1 MPAVTRILIVDDD
14 PALLQALPET
24 LRLRIDGAVVDTV
37 DSAAAALERIKA
49 VDYDAVVTDIKMPGM
64 DGLALLN
71 EIRSLRPETPTL
83 LITGHGEHDLA
94 VKALRGGAYDFIA
107 KPIERDYFAASLNRA
122 IRTRHLKRELDAQ
135 KAELEEHAKQL
146 ERAVQMYEREHSI
159 AETLQRS
166 LLPRRLPDIPGITAA
181 ARYLPATPEAV
192 GGDWYDMFSL
202 PGGRVG
208 VVMGDVAGRGI
219 QVASLMGQL
228 RNALRAY
235 AGEGYPPSVVLS
247 RLATIIEP
255 TEMATLLFM
264 VFDPSSWKIE
274 YANAGH
280 PPPLVATP
288 DGHAAF
294 LEGGSIPL
302 GPALNQTYR
311 DFTADLVPGSLL
323 MLYTDGLVED
333 RATDLNESL
342 HRLRDAVVRS
352 GNDDVEHLAD
362 RLVKEIRSTSASS
375 DDTALLILR
384 IAELDPSKIELTM
397 PSIPASLPAIRHALR
412 RWMADAGVEADDAYE
427 VLVASCEACSNV
439 IEHAYGLANGDVEV
453 YATIVQDVIEVTVRD
468 RGTWTPPRGVHRGR
482 GLHMIRALV
491 EDMEVRQTDQG
502 TIVRMRYRRRG
513 SRNDVDRADQGD
525 GSQRSAGSVAGGGN

>member
-1 MPAVTRILIVDDD
+1 MAAETRILIVDDD

-24 LRLRIDGAVVDTV
+24 LRLRMDGVVVDTA

-49 VDYDAVVTDIKMPGM
+49 VDYDAVVTDIKMPGT

-71 EIRSLRPETPTL
+71 EIRSHRPDTPTL

-94 VKALRGGAYDFIA
+94 VQALRGGAYDFIA
-107 KPIERDYFAASLNRA
+107 KPIDREYFAASLNRA
-122 IRTRHLKRELDAQ
+122 IGTRQLKRELDAK
-135 KAELEEHAKQL
+135 KASLEEHAKEL
-146 ERAVQMYEREHSI
+146 ERALRMYEREHNI
-159 AETLQRS
+159 AETLARS

-235 AGEGYPPSVVLS
+235 AGEGYSPSVVLS

-264 VFDPSSWKIE
+264 VFDPSAWKIE

-288 DGHAAF
+288 DGRAVF
-294 LEGGSIPL
+294 LEGGSLPL

-311 DFTADLVPGSLL
+311 DLSADLVPGSLL

-333 RATDLNESL
+333 RSTDLDQSL
-342 HRLRDAVVRS
+342 RRLREAVLRN
-352 GNDDVEHLAD
+352 GNRDVEHLAD
-362 RLVKEIRSTSASS
+362 RIVSEIRAASASS

-384 IAELDPSKIELTM
+384 FAALDPAKFTLTLPAI
-397 PSIPASLPAIRHALR
+397 PSSLPAIRHALR
-412 RWMADAGVEADDAYE
+412 RWLTDAELSTDEAYE
-427 VLVASCEACSNV
+427 ILVACCEACSNV
-439 IEHAYGLANGDVEV
+439 IEHAYGLSNGNVEV
-453 YATIVQDVIEVTVRD
+453 HAAMARDQVEITVRD
-468 RGTWTPPRGVHRGR
+468 SGTWTTPRGVHRGR
-482 GLHMIRALV
+482 GLQMIQALM
-491 EDMEVRQTDQG
+491 EDTEIRQTDHG

-513 SRNDVDRADQGD
+513 SGNDVDRTNP
-525 GSQRSAGSVAGGGN
+525 SAGAQRGTRRVSRRGD